1 MKAELLTIGNEI
13 LIGQIT
19 NTNAVWMAQQLNQI
33 GVSVVH
39 MSSVADDKDSILKA
53 FADAQKDETTP
64 PPLPTNTTSAR
75 KCEECGKDFTGSSR
89 AKYCGATCKQRAKRR
104 RAKAT

>member
-1 MKAELLTIGNEI
+1 MNAELLTIGNEI

-39 MSSVADDKDSILKA
+39 MSSVADDKHAILKA
-53 FADAQKDETTP
+53 FADAEKR
-64 PPLPTNTTSAR
+64 A
-75 KCEECGKDFTGSSR
+75 DFVFITGGLV
-89 AKYCGATCKQRAKRR
+89 KP
-104 RAKAT
+104 